1 MAKHLL
7 YLNNNQLT
15 ASVWDKGIQSPVQ
28 TFSNYASGWSQFS
41 EYLTGYLDL
50 PTYLLTDLVEEDF
63 QHENIPHVFGPA
75 KQNLIQRRLD
85 TLYRDTPY
93 REASQQGRAKE
104 GRRDDKMLFSAL
116 TNAQLL
122 KPWLEALLRE
132 KIDVAGI
139 YSVALLNPLLF
150 KKLDLNKEST
160 LLVTHQSS
168 GIRQSYF
175 HDGYLR
181 FSRLAPETAWSAQAI
196 AEFAESE
203 IVKIRQFLAS
213 TRLKARGEA
222 INIVVIADTKIIDY
236 LRPLS
241 PDVDGML
248 YRFIDLDEA
257 QQVFGSPK
265 QAEQVLCDSLFLSL
279 LASQRIPAHYTTFEQ
294 TSLHKLSQVRAA
306 LQWASVLTIAA
317 AVIWASGNVLDAIHT
332 SNLTKLAKQET
343 QQTLAQYLATTSSM
357 PVTVANPNEMKSAVD
372 VARLIK
378 QNGPTLTPILTLI
391 SAALNTLP
399 QIKIHELNWQAN
411 ETDGSAPA
419 ADAAAAPP
427 PPVAPGEVAPIAAA
441 LIGIPTKPFEI
452 LTLEGE
458 VIPFVNDYRTALE
471 SVHQLTIELQKNKH
485 VRVEVTKPPLD
496 IRPSV
501 KLESQTGN
509 DTDLAKPIFSLKLVW
524 TP

>member
-15 ASVWDKGIQSPVQ
+15 ASVWDKGVQSPVQ
-28 TFSNYASGWSQFS
+28 TFSNYASGWLQFS
-41 EYLTGYLDL
+41 EYLKGHRDIAAYF
-50 PTYLLTDLVEEDF
+50 LTDLVEEDF

-75 KQNLIQRRLD
+75 KQNLIKRRLEAI
-85 TLYRDTPY
+85 YRDTPY
-93 REASQQGRAKE
+93 REASQQGRARE

-116 TNAQLL
+116 TNAQLI
-122 KPWLEALLRE
+122 KPWIDALLKE

-139 YSVALLNPLLF
+139 FSVALLNPFLF
-150 KKLDLNKEST
+150 KKLELGKEST

-213 TRLKARGEA
+213 TRLKPRGEA
-222 INIVVIADTKIIDY
+222 INIVVVASTQIIEY

-241 PDVDGML
+241 PDVDGMR

-257 QQVFGSPK
+257 PQIFGLPK
-265 QAEQVLCDSLFLSL
+265 LPDLVLSDSLFLSL
-279 LASQRIPAHYTTFEQ
+279 LASKRIPSHYATFEQ
-294 TSLHKLSQVRAA
+294 TRLHNLSLARAT
-306 LQWASVLTIAA
+306 LKVMSLLTIAA
-317 AVIWASGNVLDAIHT
+317 GVILASGNVLDALHT
-332 SNLTKLAKQET
+332 SNLTKRAKQET
-343 QQTLAQYLATTSSM
+343 QKTLAQYLSTTSSM
-357 PVTVANPNEMKSAVD
+357 PVTVANPSEMKSAVD

-378 QNGPTLTPILTLI
+378 ENGPTLNPIFTLI
-391 SAALNTLP
+391 SSSLDTLP
-399 QIKIHELNWQAN
+399 QIKIHELNWQAS
-411 ETDGSAPA
+411 ETNGGAPDPTA
-419 ADAAAAPP
+419 PPP
-427 PPVAPGEVAPIAAA
+427 PPVAPGESPPISAS
-441 LIGIPTKPFEI
+441 LIGIPKEPFEI
-452 LTLEGE
+452 LMLEGE
-458 VIPFVNDYRTALE
+458 VVPFNNDYRTALE
-471 SVHQLTIELQKNKH
+471 SVQQLILELQKNKH
-485 VRVEVTKPPLD
+485 VRVEVIKPPLD
-496 IRPSV
+496 VRPSV

-509 DTDLAKPIFSLKLVW
+509 DADLAKPVFSLKLVW